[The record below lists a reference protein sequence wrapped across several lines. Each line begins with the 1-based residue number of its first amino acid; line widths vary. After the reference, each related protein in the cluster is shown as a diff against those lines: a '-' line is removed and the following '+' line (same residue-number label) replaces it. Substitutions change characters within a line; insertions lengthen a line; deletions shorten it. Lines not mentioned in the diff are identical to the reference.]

1 MMLELLGERK
11 GEYARIINWGYTNK
25 QIGQQKDRS
34 GIKGLTFHSARA
46 SFITNLLNSGI
57 AAVRVQKYVGHKDLK
72 TTLSYYRGK
81 SEMQEKDM
89 LKMDSLYKL
98 EQVGQKAFHYLK
110 FTIGMHLSKINY
122 LTIFYH

>member
-1 MMLELLGERK
+1 MSLWFGVTFPK
-11 GEYARIINWGYTNK
+11 K
-25 QIGQQKDRS
+25 QIGQQTGRS

-57 AAVRVQKYVGHKDLK
+57 PPVRVQKYVGHKDLK

-89 LKMDSLYKL
+89 LKMDSLYKS
-98 EQVGQKAFHYLK
+98 EQLGQKAKKL
-110 FTIGMHLSKINY
+110 IL
-122 LTIFYH
+122 